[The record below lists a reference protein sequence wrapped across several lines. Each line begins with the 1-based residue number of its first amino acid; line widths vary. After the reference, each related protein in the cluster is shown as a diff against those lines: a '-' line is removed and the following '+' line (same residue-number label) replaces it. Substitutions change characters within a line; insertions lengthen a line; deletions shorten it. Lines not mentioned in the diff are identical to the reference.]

1 MWNFIAYL
9 LVWGS
14 FHYSKKQVIK
24 EYVAAYQKSGDT
36 FDNIKGYVVW
46 ADNNEKV
53 TTDEAKYA
61 TFKKLSK
68 AEANQLSQD
77 LQDAGASDN
86 QYVKKV
92 GQKFLIFPNY
102 RIALKPLNLTIKTN
116 VNKVDILLNKK
127 KVAVSDSED

>member
-1 MWNFIAYL
+1 M
-9 LVWGS
+9 
-14 FHYSKKQVIK
+14 IK

-61 TFKKLSK
+61 TFKNS

-116 VNKVDILLNKK
+116 VNKVDILLNKRK
-127 KVAVSDSED
+127 SQSATQKIIA